1 MKERIEKQYLRR
13 KYVRIIQNL
22 RKPLLSDLKETFKRK
37 LDYGAVCV
45 GVCVCARMCMYTYIF
60 NIMFTIDYIHIIC
73 AIDYINIYLKL

>member
-37 LDYGAVCV
+37 LDYGAVCESV
-45 GVCVCARMCMYTYIF
+45 WERRGNVCVRDEVCV
-60 NIMFTIDYIHIIC
+60 
-73 AIDYINIYLKL
+73 